1 MFLSYIYIIIFSSFN
16 IFEREMYF
24 LQSIFK
30 QVKKGTNDLFN
41 FIHFFIELIFYI
53 SSQYAT
59 ELHVFI

>member
-1 MFLSYIYIIIFSSFN
+1 
-16 IFEREMYF
+16 MYF

-59 ELHVFI
+59 ELHVHVFI